1 MSQVETLES
10 NKTDLRIALE
20 ASPGV
25 LPAYPNWIW
34 MEPNSYD
41 DFGPTYTQVSRQPIS
56 STRARKRGTI
66 VDLEVSAGFQ
76 QDLTYRNTQPLIEGV
91 MFANFRSKGEQ
102 IGFKAAFSQTFTA
115 NATTDVITATAHG
128 LNDFDGPFRLTTTT
142 TLPAGL
148 SAATDY
154 WIGNTTTNTFQ
165 IASSRAN
172 AVAGTYI
179 DITTAG
185 TGTHTITREGVVNG
199 TAETFKV
206 NNPSGF
212 IVNGLLSAVDF
223 GTAANN
229 GLHKIT
235 TVTGNVI
242 AVSAS
247 NLITEATPPVRARLA
262 QVGYEFGT
270 GDAVI
275 DSDGNLTTTTA
286 DCTTFGLVPG
296 EWIYIGGDTTG
307 TQFAT
312 AANNGFSCVS
322 AVTTNK
328 ITFNQNESTHV
339 ADSGTGKTIRIFW
352 ANRLVKN
359 EVGSSIVTKTYQVE
373 RTLGAPDDALPSQI
387 QAEYGVKTYFNQMV
401 FTYNTGDK
409 ITWDLMAM
417 PSTHELRSAS
427 TGVKSGNRPAIDSDS
442 MFNTSSN
449 VRLNRMKVIG
459 GSTDPFVYLSEASL
473 TINNNLTPNKAISV
487 LGSFSM
493 TPGIFE
499 VSATATAYFTNITAM
514 EAVRDN
520 AEVSFAQVLVK
531 ENTGIFFNL
540 PLVSL
545 GEGMPQLALNEPITL
560 PLSIN
565 AVQSEEAGFDH
576 TLMIGYYDYLPNAAM
591 AQ

>member
-20 ASPGV
+20 ASPGT
-25 LPAYPNWIW
+25 LPAYPTWVW

-41 DFGPTYTQVSRQPIS
+41 DFGPNYNQVSRQPIS

-66 VDLEVSAGFQ
+66 VDLEVMASFQ
-76 QDLTYRNTQPLIEGV
+76 SDLTFRNTQSFIEGV
-91 MFANFRSKGEQ
+91 MFANFRTKGEQ
-102 IGFKAAFSQTFTA
+102 IGFKSAFSQTFTA
-115 NATTDVITATAHG
+115 NATTDVVTSTAHG
-128 LNDFDGPFRLTTTT
+128 LTDFDGPFRLTTTT
-142 TLPAGL
+142 TLPGGL
-148 SAATDY
+148 STATDY
-154 WIGNTTTNTFQ
+154 WIGNTTTDTFQ
-165 IASSRAN
+165 IATSRAN
-172 AVAGTYI
+172 AVAGTFI
-179 DITTAG
+179 NITSTG
-185 TGTHTITREGVVNG
+185 TGTHTMTREGVVDG
-199 TAETFKV
+199 TGETFKV
-206 NNPSGF
+206 NNGSGF
-212 IVNGLLSAVDF
+212 IVNGLLNAVDF

-235 TVTGNVI
+235 GVSGVVITVSG
-242 AVSAS
+242 S
-247 NLITEATPPVRARLA
+247 NLTTEATPPVNARLA
-262 QVGYEFGT
+262 QVGYEFAS
-270 GDAVI
+270 GDAQI
-275 DSDGNLTTTTA
+275 NSNGDLITTTA

-296 EWIYIGGDTTG
+296 EWIYIGGDTAG

-312 AANNGFSCVS
+312 AGNNGFACVS
-322 AVTTNK
+322 AVTATK
-328 ITFNQNESTHV
+328 ISFNQWESTH
-339 ADSGTGKTIRIFW
+339 ATDSGTGKTIRIFW

-359 EVGSSIVTKTYQVE
+359 ETGSSIVTKTYQIE
-373 RTLGAPDDALPSQI
+373 RTLGAPDDALPNQI
-387 QAEYGVKTYFNQMV
+387 QAEYGVKAYMNEMV

-409 ITWDLMAM
+409 ITWDLVAM
-417 PSTHELRSAS
+417 PSTHELRSGV
-427 TGVKSGNRPAIDSDS
+427 TGVKSGNRPAIDTDS

-449 VRLNRMKVIG
+449 VRMNRMKIIG

-473 TINNNLTPNKAISV
+473 TINNNLQPNKAISV

-514 EAVRDN
+514 EAIRDN

-576 TLMIGYYDYLPNAAM
+576 TLMIGYYDYLPDAAM